1 MNLQCYKQSC
11 VNFPAELSSKE
22 RRKEEEL
29 LHLNTGCFL
38 MIEINSKGA
47 KKLEVLANQLLR
59 G

>member
-1 MNLQCYKQSC
+1 MNLHCYKQSC
-11 VNFPAELSSKE
+11 VNFPAELNSKE
-22 RRKEEEL
+22 TRKEEEL

-47 KKLEVLANQLLR
+47 KKLEVLAHRLLR